1 MCSVCVQWTGR
12 RSAVEESGGGY
23 RMSAGVCLQ
32 LPVETEEATFFPS
45 TTTDL
50 ITKFDVGIRGK
61 WRLCF

>member
-1 MCSVCVQWTGR
+1 
-12 RSAVEESGGGY
+12 
-23 RMSAGVCLQ
+23 MSAGVCLQ